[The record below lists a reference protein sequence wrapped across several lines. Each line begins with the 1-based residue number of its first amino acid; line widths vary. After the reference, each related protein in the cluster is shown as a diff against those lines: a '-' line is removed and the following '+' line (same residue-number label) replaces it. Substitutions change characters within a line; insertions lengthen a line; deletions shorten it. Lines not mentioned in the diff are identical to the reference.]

1 MAEWERLSEVKI
13 RSLVRISNLIE
24 HSNLNQLRTDL
35 RRSGWALHA
44 YLSLLMTLPH
54 GKFHNL
60 LRQRL
65 SPQIKPLE
73 KISPSLYERELT
85 NEILR
90 SYQSGWKGE

>member
-1 MAEWERLSEVKI
+1 MMAEWERLNEVKI
-13 RSLVRISNLIE
+13 KSLVRISNLIE

-44 YLSLLMTLPH
+44 YLSLLMALPH

-65 SPQIKPLE
+65 SPQIKPNE
-73 KISPSLYERELT
+73 KLELT
-85 NEILR
+85 EYEKDLTN
-90 SYQSGWKGE
+90 